1 MKAYKGFD
9 KDLKCRGF
17 QYKVGNT
24 YEMDGDDTKICTKG
38 FHACTN
44 PFDVLIYYGF
54 ENNNRFCEVDL
65 DGKTDKENQ
74 SDSKICGNR
83 ISIKA
88 ELGIKGLVNAM
99 VEFSKTWIKDDTKTK
114 TNTKLSS
121 MSDSAQIGSSG
132 AVAQIGSS
140 GDYAQIGSSG
150 DFARIGSSG
159 DFAQIG
165 SSGAVAQI
173 GSSGA
178 VAQIGSSGDYAQ
190 IGSSGDF
197 AQIGSSG
204 NYAQIGS
211 GGNYAQIGSSGDSA
225 QISSTGEDCVI
236 CCAGNNASAKAKK
249 GSWITLSEWQA
260 DKKKNRQI
268 PICVKTEY
276 VDGEKI
282 KEDTWYTLKDGEF
295 VEELEIN
302 G

>member
-44 PFDVLIYYGF
+44 PFDVLNYYGF

-74 SDSKICGNR
+74 SDSEICGNR

-99 VEFSKTWIKDDTKTK
+99 VEFSKTWIKDNTKTK
-114 TNTKLSS
+114 TNTRLSS

-132 AVAQIGSS
+132 NSARIGSGGNSARIGSS
-140 GDYAQIGSSG
+140 GDS
-150 DFARIGSSG
+150 ARIGSSG

-165 SSGAVAQI
+165 SSG
-173 GSSGA
+173 
-178 VAQIGSSGDYAQ
+178 
-190 IGSSGDF
+190 
-197 AQIGSSG
+197 
-204 NYAQIGS
+204 NYEQIGS
-211 GGNYAQIGSSGDSA
+211 GGNYAQIVSSGDYA

-236 CCAGNNASAKAKK
+236 CCAGQNASAKAKK

-260 DKKKNRQI
+260 DKKTNRQI

-295 VEELEIN
+295 VEDNKNE
-302 G
+302 

>member
-44 PFDVLIYYGF
+44 PFDVLNYYGF
-54 ENNNRFCEVDL
+54 ENNNRVCEVDL

-74 SDSKICGNR
+74 SDSEICGNR

-114 TNTKLSS
+114 TNTRLSS

-132 AVAQIGSS
+132 DSARIDS
-140 GDYAQIGSSG
+140 GGNS
-150 DFARIGSSG
+150 ARIGSSG
-159 DFAQIG
+159 DSARIG
-165 SSGAVAQI
+165 SSGNF
-173 GSSGA
+173 
-178 VAQIGSSGDYAQ
+178 AQ

-204 NYAQIGS
+204 DFAQIGSSSNYAQIGS

-236 CCAGNNASAKAKK
+236 CCAGQNASAKAKK

-260 DKKKNRQI
+260 DKKTNRQI

-295 VEELEIN
+295 VEDNKNE
-302 G
+302 

>member
-44 PFDVLIYYGF
+44 PFDVLNYYGF

-74 SDSKICGNR
+74 SDSEICGNR

-114 TNTKLSS
+114 TNTRLSS

-132 AVAQIGSS
+132 DSARIDS
-140 GDYAQIGSSG
+140 GGNS
-150 DFARIGSSG
+150 ARIGSSG
-159 DFAQIG
+159 DSARIG
-165 SSGAVAQI
+165 SSGNF
-173 GSSGA
+173 
-178 VAQIGSSGDYAQ
+178 AQ

-204 NYAQIGS
+204 DFAQIGSSSNYAQIGS

-236 CCAGNNASAKAKK
+236 CCAGQNASAKAKK

-260 DKKKNRQI
+260 DKKTNRQI

-295 VEELEIN
+295 VEDNKNE
-302 G
+302 